1 MPTSEEILEL
11 VVDAGDV
18 MLNNG
23 AEINR
28 VQQTMEIMA
37 HSFGA
42 EGFHVYVLTNGLFA
56 TIDGERQCTSA
67 VRHVP
72 SAGVHLGRV
81 AAVNALSR
89 GIADGSIS
97 FAQAKQHVA
106 QIRVK
111 EYIKPLTQILACAV
125 GTATFCFLF
134 GGTWWDA
141 LAALF
146 TGVALGAFQLI
157 FRRYPAGKLITNL
170 LCAMVVVA
178 VSVALVQLGLGQN
191 LNYVII
197 SCIFPLVPGIVLTT
211 SIRDFANS
219 DYLSG
224 TIRLIDSVLVA
235 ASIALGV
242 GIVLKLVSVA
252 WGVVL

>member
-81 AAVNALSR
+81 AAVNAL
-89 GIADGSIS
+89 
-97 FAQAKQHVA
+97 
-106 QIRVK
+106 
-111 EYIKPLTQILACAV
+111 
-125 GTATFCFLF
+125 
-134 GGTWWDA
+134 
-141 LAALF
+141 
-146 TGVALGAFQLI
+146 
-157 FRRYPAGKLITNL
+157 
-170 LCAMVVVA
+170 
-178 VSVALVQLGLGQN
+178 
-191 LNYVII
+191 
-197 SCIFPLVPGIVLTT
+197 
-211 SIRDFANS
+211 
-219 DYLSG
+219 
-224 TIRLIDSVLVA
+224 
-235 ASIALGV
+235 
-242 GIVLKLVSVA
+242 
-252 WGVVL
+252 